1 LWVGPYSDRYDSR
14 GGHVVTQKTAD
25 DRPKPAAGWVNKQP
39 MSTNDTATENRAGRI
54 DRLDDPREGI
64 AATYDRDN
72 PAAWIR
78 YEQRLLV
85 EVCDE
90 R

>member
-1 LWVGPYSDRYDSR
+1 MTHAAAMSSR
-14 GGHVVTQKTAD
+14 K
-25 DRPKPAAGWVNKQP
+25 KQP
-39 MSTNDTATENRAGRI
+39 TTGPSRPPGGSTNNKPMRANDTATENRAGRI

-78 YEQRLLV
+78 YEQALLV